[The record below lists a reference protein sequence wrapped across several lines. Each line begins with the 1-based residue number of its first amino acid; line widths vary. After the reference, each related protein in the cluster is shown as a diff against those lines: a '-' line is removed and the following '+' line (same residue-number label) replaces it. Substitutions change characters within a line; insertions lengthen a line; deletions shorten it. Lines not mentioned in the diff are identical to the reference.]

1 LVVLWFLLL
10 DRRYRRFLTPE
21 PHPVEVYGRIKREQ
35 AMKRRR
41 FKAGHVPRAIVRRTP
56 NQASHHFCEF
66 GRIAGSTSFLSI
78 SIRPPPR

>member
-41 FKAGHVPRAIVRRTP
+41 FKAGTFRAP
-56 NQASHHFCEF
+56 
-66 GRIAGSTSFLSI
+66 L
-78 SIRPPPR
+78 